1 MAILDDFIK
10 GGLKLVGIGKR
21 AAGKVDDVAD
31 EVLDLP
37 EILRRSNVQNV
48 APTTSGIPRIVG
60 TGLSPTPP
68 VTATAKAP
76 GLFGRTRQAYRGLPP
91 IARGGIKLAGYGI
104 PAVLAIN
111 AAGRFMGDD
120 GADVASPLPQS
131 VLDAFMTTPTSRTAA
146 IEELLASPLFQQ
158 TYEQQAANLNA
169 QQQSALDK
177 YLGGYGKY
185 SENQSK
191 AILDEFNKIAADSA
205 ALAGATRQRG
215 QDTASEMDRLYQ
227 DYADNAAALYA
238 GEGLATPASEV
249 SGMVP
254 VSGEAATQ
262 AQTVPTYG
270 QSIADYLGR
279 EANIAGTGYEALAAS
294 QRAQGAGMSQG
305 MRDRYQLLDLEMR
318 NAAAQ
323 EAANRLAGAQAQ
335 DIEFQRNLAMERARA
350 QAADDTAASDRQ
362 RQGAIGWVQ
371 AGQLWESSNDGQR
384 RDIEA
389 ALGIDRKNPA
399 YKDKAARKLAV
410 QEMVLQYP
418 ELLNVISLATG
429 A

>member
-1 MAILDDFIK
+1 MSVLDDFVKAGFKLI
-10 GGLKLVGIGKR
+10 GLGKK

-37 EILRRSNVQNV
+37 SILRRSNVQNV
-48 APTTSGIPRIVG
+48 TPTTSGIPRIVG
-60 TGLSPTPP
+60 TGLSPMPP

-76 GLFGRTRQAYRGLPP
+76 GRALQAFRKLPKP
-91 IARGGIKLAGYGI
+91 VRGGIKLAGYGI
-104 PAVLAIN
+104 PAGLAIN
-111 AAGRFMGDD
+111 MAGRFMGDD

-131 VLDAFMTTPTSRTAA
+131 VLDAFMTTPTSQTSA
-146 IEELLASPLFQQ
+146 IEELLANPLFQQ

-169 QQQSALDK
+169 QQQSALDR

-185 SENQSK
+185 SENQAK

>member
-1 MAILDDFIK
+1 
-10 GGLKLVGIGKR
+10 
-21 AAGKVDDVAD
+21 
-31 EVLDLP
+31 
-37 EILRRSNVQNV
+37 
-48 APTTSGIPRIVG
+48 
-60 TGLSPTPP
+60 
-68 VTATAKAP
+68 
-76 GLFGRTRQAYRGLPP
+76 
-91 IARGGIKLAGYGI
+91 
-104 PAVLAIN
+104 
-111 AAGRFMGDD
+111 
-120 GADVASPLPQS
+120 
-131 VLDAFMTTPTSRTAA
+131 
-146 IEELLASPLFQQ
+146 
-158 TYEQQAANLNA
+158 
-169 QQQSALDK
+169 
-177 YLGGYGKY
+177 
-185 SENQSK
+185 
-191 AILDEFNKIAADSA
+191 
-205 ALAGATRQRG
+205 
-215 QDTASEMDRLYQ
+215 
-227 DYADNAAALYA
+227 
-238 GEGLATPASEV
+238 
-249 SGMVP
+249 
-254 VSGEAATQ
+254 
-262 AQTVPTYG
+262 
-270 QSIADYLGR
+270 
-279 EANIAGTGYEALAAS
+279 
-294 QRAQGAGMSQG
+294 MSQG